1 MVGSPDRQMEKGPV
15 LKKAEQ
21 VSSPVKHLVGY
32 GVGDLGLNIYWNTLS
47 LLLIYWYTNVV
58 GLPPA
63 VAGLIYFVGL
73 LWDGV
78 TDPLVASLA
87 QRNTSRYGTYR
98 PFLVVGGF
106 ILAAAFVLL
115 FWRVPLEGSV
125 LIAALVVVHILFRTA
140 YTIVAVPYSAL
151 SSRLSFDSVERTS
164 LSGARMFG
172 ALTGLLIVSTLWFPT
187 VRFLGGGDE
196 TSAWGFSLAAFVG
209 AAGATI
215 CLIICFLMTEEK
227 APPGAS
233 TEPELSLR
241 SFWSAVRKGRGLH
254 VLLALIFFQ
263 ACAHASFYNTFA
275 FYIDVNAG
283 SFARQETI
291 LSAFSLATLISVPLW
306 TLAARRFGKRRCW
319 VAASVIFVT
328 AGLHLAITK
337 PLLMAGIPLQI
348 TFFAIGSGAYAV
360 LIWSFVPDMVEY
372 VQWEIGERNEAVVFG
387 SVLLVQ
393 KVASGTMGFA
403 AGLMLSMAGFDAA
416 QSEQSAATIRTV
428 SLYISLVPSVCLALS
443 LVVLSRWPISRARHA
458 QIVAALQERGAD
470 QGRP

>member
-1 MVGSPDRQMEKGPV
+1 MEQPERPSNTV
-15 LKKAEQ
+15 RN
-21 VSSPVKHLVGY
+21 LVGY

-63 VAGLIYFVGL
+63 VAGLIYFIGL

-98 PFLVVGGF
+98 PFLVVGGV

-115 FWRVPLEGSV
+115 FWRVPLEGSA
-125 LIAALVVVHILFRTA
+125 LIAALVVVHIAFRTA
-140 YTIVAVPYSAL
+140 YTVVAVPYSAL

-187 VRFLGGGDE
+187 VRFLGGGEE
-196 TSAWGFSLAAFVG
+196 TSPMGFSIAALIG
-209 AAGATI
+209 ASGATL
-215 CLIICFLMTEEK
+215 CLILCFLMTKERV
-227 APPGAS
+227 PPGARS
-233 TEPELSLR
+233 EPKLSLG
-241 SFWSAVRKGRGLH
+241 SFWTAVQKGRGLH

-263 ACAHASFYNTFA
+263 ACATASFYNTFA
-275 FYIDVNAG
+275 FYIDVNATA
-283 SFARQETI
+283 FARQETI
-291 LSAFSLATLISVPLW
+291 LTAYSAVTLASVPFW
-306 TLAARRFGKRRCW
+306 TFAARRYGKRKCW
-319 VAASVIFVT
+319 VAASIIVVI

-337 PLLMAGIPLQI
+337 PLLVAGIPFQI

-360 LIWSFVPDMVEY
+360 LVWSFVPDMVEY

-393 KVASGTMGFA
+393 KVAGGTMGLA
-403 AGLMLSMAGFDAA
+403 AGFMLSMAGFDATQA
-416 QSEQSAATIRTV
+416 EQSAGTIRAV
-428 SLYISLVPSVCLALS
+428 SLYISLVPAAFLALS
-443 LVVLSRWPISRARHA
+443 LVALSRWPISRDKHA
-458 QIVAALQERGAD
+458 QIVAALREASAGE
-470 QGRP
+470 GRP